1 MVGKDRGIYVFLG
14 TSRVLINMEPR
25 KYSLVVSASVSGVPS
40 CSACYFVLMVQYD
53 AVKKDY
59 TEKKKNTS
67 GLLMI
72 PQATKYRI
80 LLYRSTAFNSC
91 VLLQMILMKCC

>member
-40 CSACYFVLMVQYD
+40 CRASHFVFMVQVRD
-53 AVKKDY
+53 AVNKKIWRNNKSQED
-59 TEKKKNTS
+59 S
-67 GLLMI
+67 
-72 PQATKYRI
+72 
-80 LLYRSTAFNSC
+80 
-91 VLLQMILMKCC
+91 

>member
-40 CSACYFVLMVQYD
+40 CRASHFVFMVQVRD
-53 AVKKDY
+53 AVK
-59 TEKKKNTS
+59 
-67 GLLMI
+67 
-72 PQATKYRI
+72 
-80 LLYRSTAFNSC
+80 
-91 VLLQMILMKCC
+91 